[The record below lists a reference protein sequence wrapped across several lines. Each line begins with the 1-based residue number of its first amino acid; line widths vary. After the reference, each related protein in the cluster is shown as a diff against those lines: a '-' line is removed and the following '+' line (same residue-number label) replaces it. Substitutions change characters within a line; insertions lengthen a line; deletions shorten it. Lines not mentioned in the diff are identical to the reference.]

1 MKNQQVS
8 VISHPELGQVRN
20 LTIENEP
27 WFVAKDLCDVL
38 GLVNSRK
45 TTAILG
51 DDERRVSLIVTPS
64 GKQEMTV
71 VNESGLY
78 NLIFQSRKP
87 EAKQF
92 RKWVTSEVL
101 PAIRRQGFYV
111 HPSAV
116 LSKKETQM
124 LQRLM
129 RENVKRYI
137 VNEDIRRCARRL
149 NQEEIAVE
157 RVLSGSIIDNDVML
171 DLQTRAL
178 SNQQKWHNA
187 YSVER
192 MREVTE
198 QLSKVPKK

>member
-1 MKNQQVS
+1 MKNQLS
-8 VISHPELGQVRN
+8 IISHPELGQIKSLMVN
-20 LTIENEP
+20 DEP
-27 WFVAKDLCDVL
+27 WFVAKDVCELL
-38 GLVNSRK
+38 GIAKHRDAVFRM
-45 TTAILG
+45 
-51 DDERRVSLIVTPS
+51 DPDERGSVVVDTLG
-64 GKQEMTV
+64 GKQEMATI
-71 VNESGLY
+71 NESGLY

>member
-1 MKNQQVS
+1 MKNQLS
-8 VISHPELGQVRN
+8 IISHPDLGQVRS
-20 LTIENEP
+20 LIIQNEP
-27 WFVAKDLCDVL
+27 WFVAKDVCDLL
-38 GLVNSRK
+38 GIERHRD
-45 TTAILG
+45 AIRNFD
-51 DDERRVSLIVTPS
+51 DDERGRLLMDTLG
-64 GKQEMTV
+64 GKQEMATI
-71 VNESGLY
+71 NESGLY

-116 LSKKETQM
+116 LSKKETLM